1 MKHFRQSE
9 VFEALGEPMSF
20 EDFNNKIEEMDSLDN
35 TLEGNYMELV
45 AILRTAPEY
54 HSGRDANLYLKWY
67 AENMHKI
74 SDIITPF

>member
-35 TLEGNYMELV
+35 TLEGNYM
-45 AILRTAPEY
+45 
-54 HSGRDANLYLKWY
+54 
-67 AENMHKI
+67 
-74 SDIITPF
+74 

>member
-9 VFEALGEPMSF
+9 GVKDLGEPMSF
-20 EDFNNKIEEMDSLDN
+20 EDFNNKIEEMESLGN

-54 HSGRDANLYLKWY
+54 HASRDANLYLKWY

-74 SDIITPF
+74 SDIIAPF